1 MNESR
6 KIYIT
11 EKLLI
16 RIINESNLSIGTMYF
31 LLKDLTN
38 QFKELYE
45 QEGQKQIELQRQSI
59 KKQQQQ
65 VEEEKSSTSQD

>member
-1 MNESR
+1 MNESG
-6 KIYIT
+6 KLYIT

-16 RIINESNLSIGTMYF
+16 RIINESNLSVGTMYF

-45 QEGQKQIELQRQSI
+45 QEGQKQIEL
-59 KKQQQQ
+59 
-65 VEEEKSSTSQD
+65 

>member
-1 MNESR
+1 MNGSG
-6 KIYIT
+6 KLYYT

-16 RIINESNLSIGTMYF
+16 RIINESNLSVGTMYF

-59 KKQQQQ
+59 KKQQQKI
-65 VEEEKSSTSQD
+65 EEENSSTSQD